1 MVVSVVSRKARSDQ
15 MSTVP
20 QGPRSVARA
29 EMVFM
34 SDLARGVIHAVV
46 ASGAGTWNAL
56 NRPQTVGE
64 LFLVAEG
71 VRSYARGMTSNA
83 ALYPLIVAGAAAA
96 LGPPRPV

>member
-20 QGPRSVARA
+20 QGPRSV
-29 EMVFM
+29 
-34 SDLARGVIHAVV
+34 SDLARGLIHAVV
-46 ASGAGTWNAL
+46 AAGAVTWNAL
-56 NRPQTVGE
+56 NRPRTVGE

-83 ALYPLIVAGAAAA
+83 ALYPLIVAAAAAA